1 MNNDSLYIITDSN
14 SIENIEITVFVNQKQ
29 VYKFNISKNKKVKI
43 FIKIISNK
51 ISKDTNLIFDAFN
64 ILMIKK
70 KLNKYI

>member
-14 SIENIEITVFVNQKQ
+14 LIENIEITVFVNQKQ

-51 ISKDTNLIFDAFN
+51 ISKDTNLIFDAYN

>member
-14 SIENIEITVFVNQKQ
+14 LIENIEITVFVNQKQ